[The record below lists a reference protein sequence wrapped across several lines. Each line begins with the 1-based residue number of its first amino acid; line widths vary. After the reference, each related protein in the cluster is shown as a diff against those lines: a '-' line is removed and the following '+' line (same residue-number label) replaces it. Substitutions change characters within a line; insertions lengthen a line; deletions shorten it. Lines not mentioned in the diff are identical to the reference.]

1 MHLPAT
7 GLARPELH
15 LHAKTLQQMHHRA
28 PGLLEQRVVIA
39 GNEKRCAH
47 AATQQNAR
55 VSIKKPNIYRE
66 KPIVYCNSCALAAA
80 SARVASAKLSKW
92 AIGSTLSEFVS
103 MVASPPHRMRPFSV
117 FPGTGFSTFLAES
130 RLTLRVSRFYPPQAA
145 FLLILH
151 PASIDRDVLSGFS
164 RHWPGHPSYYDEVAD
179 QFGRT
184 IRTDPAFRRVSCF

>member
-1 MHLPAT
+1 
-7 GLARPELH
+7 
-15 LHAKTLQQMHHRA
+15 
-28 PGLLEQRVVIA
+28 
-39 GNEKRCAH
+39 
-47 AATQQNAR
+47 
-55 VSIKKPNIYRE
+55 
-66 KPIVYCNSCALAAA
+66 LAAA

-92 AIGSTLSEFVS
+92 AIGTTLSEFVS

-179 QFGRT
+179 HSNGSGVSPGFLLLT
-184 IRTDPAFRRVSCF
+184 ANLLLPAAATLLVFEGLS